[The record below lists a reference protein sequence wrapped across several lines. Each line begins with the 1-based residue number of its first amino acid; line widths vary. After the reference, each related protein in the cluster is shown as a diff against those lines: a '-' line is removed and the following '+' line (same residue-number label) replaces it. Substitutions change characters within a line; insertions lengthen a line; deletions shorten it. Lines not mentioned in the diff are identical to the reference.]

1 MNYKNL
7 IRSIPDFP
15 QEGILFR
22 DITPLIQDPIAYK
35 SSIKDMLGGIE
46 DLEIDAIAAVEA
58 RGYLFGAPMAVEL
71 GVPFIPIRKLGKL
84 PYKTI
89 SIEYQLEYGTAT
101 LEMHIDSLTKG
112 QNILLVDDLL
122 ATGGTLRAAAS
133 LIEKAE
139 GNVIGISV
147 LIELL
152 ELSGRELLE
161 DYSVNTI
168 IKY

>member
-1 MNYKNL
+1 MDYKNL

-15 QEGILFR
+15 QVGILFR

-35 SSIKDMLGGIE
+35 SSIKDMLE
-46 DLEIDAIAAVEA
+46 VVENLEIDGIAAVEA

-84 PYKTI
+84 PYETT

-101 LEMHIDSLTKG
+101 LEMHTDALTEG

-122 ATGGTLRAAAS
+122 ATGGALKAAAS
-133 LIEKAE
+133 LIEIAK

-161 DYSVNTI
+161 EYSVTTI
-168 IKY
+168 MKY

>member
-35 SSIKDMLGGIE
+35 SSIKDMIGGIE

-84 PYKTI
+84 PYETI

-133 LIEKAE
+133 LIEIAE

-161 DYSVNTI
+161 EYSVNTI

>member
-152 ELSGRELLE
+152 GLSGRELLE

>member
-1 MNYKNL
+1 MDYKNL

-15 QEGILFR
+15 QVGILFR

-35 SSIKDMLGGIE
+35 SSIKDMLE
-46 DLEIDAIAAVEA
+46 VVENLEIDGIAAVEA

-84 PYKTI
+84 PYETT

-101 LEMHIDSLTKG
+101 LEMHTDALTEG

-122 ATGGTLRAAAS
+122 ATGGTLKAAAS
-133 LIEKAE
+133 LIEIAK

-161 DYSVNTI
+161 EYSVTTI
-168 IKY
+168 MKY

>member
-35 SSIKDMLGGIE
+35 SSIKDMIGGIK

-71 GVPFIPIRKLGKL
+71 SVPFIPIRKLGKL
-84 PYKTI
+84 PYETT

-133 LIEKAE
+133 LIEIAE

-161 DYSVNTI
+161 EYSVNTI